1 MNLTTTRSAKF
12 TNTIVVE
19 GSGSIARMIRKVCR
33 DLLRNSFEYYV
44 IETVELS
51 GDVWL

>member
-19 GSGSIARMIRKVCR
+19 GSGSIARMIRKVS
-33 DLLRNSFEYYV
+33 LYYYV
-44 IETVELS
+44 TVS
-51 GDVWL
+51 SVT

>member
-19 GSGSIARMIRKVCR
+19 GSGSIARMIRKVGW
-33 DLLRNSFEYYV
+33 DLLRNGFEYYV
-44 IETVELS
+44 IGRIELS